1 MCSYMVP
8 AMTDPSSTQRIVLG
22 ALLEAHPR
30 LLGVDELTAR
40 LAEVP
45 RVREALKVLVDDG
58 LATRLGDRV
67 GVSRAAVRFEALGP
81 L

>member
-1 MCSYMVP
+1 
-8 AMTDPSSTQRIVLG
+8 MTDPSSTQRIVLG

>member
-1 MCSYMVP
+1 
-8 AMTDPSSTQRIVLG
+8 MTDHDASQRIVLG

-30 LLGVDELTAR
+30 LVGADELEAQ

-45 RVREALKVLVDDG
+45 RAREALRVLVDDG

-67 GVSRAAVRFEALGP
+67 GCSRAAVRFDTLGP
-81 L
+81 I